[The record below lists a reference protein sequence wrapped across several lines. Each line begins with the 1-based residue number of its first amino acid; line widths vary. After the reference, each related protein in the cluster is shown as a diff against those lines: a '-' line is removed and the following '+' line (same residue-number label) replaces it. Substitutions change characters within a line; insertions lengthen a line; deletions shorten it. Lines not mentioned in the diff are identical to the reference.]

1 MTSRTTDH
9 TLREVVFLVLLLALY
24 VSQVFLVVP
33 GANLDAA
40 NYGHYDTINFLG
52 LSYSSWLSLILICWC
67 TISVLM
73 NLGKLRFTRPSLL
86 CLLAIA
92 GFTVIGALNSSVSG
106 IADLGVKMLM
116 PFTAYFYIRYVLI
129 ELESREIDRL
139 LLAINLFLIGQVL
152 ICKLITGEFSAN
164 HYYTYIMDEEYF
176 GYYNSPHPFTA
187 MLGLLSIWNLRIIAL
202 RKAPV
207 VHVLL
212 VAGNVT
218 LMLVSGVRTYL
229 LGLVFSVVFLLIM
242 ALFRSDLKKFRPLI
256 AALIFV
262 LLCFSGQLSA
272 FLSGT
277 RLSSSYNTTE
287 LTSGRS
293 LRWAL
298 DMGEY
303 LGESTFRILFGGGF
317 AHSYDVNTI
326 LIGVHINSL
335 NFVVDVLLDNGIFGL
350 LTLLIA
356 YLGML
361 TDLFKKGNFPFL
373 AALAIY
379 LLVGMT
385 LNNLLPYVTVTLAAV
400 LILVSWQREGRMQSV
415 LEKGSQ
421 L

>member
-1 MTSRTTDH
+1 MTSRTTRH

-164 HYYTYIMDEEYF
+164 HYYTYIMDRCPAQGTSCSCVTSCWECNPY
-176 GYYNSPHPFTA
+176 A
-187 MLGLLSIWNLRIIAL
+187 CLRS
-202 RKAPV
+202 K
-207 VHVLL
+207 
-212 VAGNVT
+212 N
-218 LMLVSGVRTYL
+218 
-229 LGLVFSVVFLLIM
+229 
-242 ALFRSDLKKFRPLI
+242 
-256 AALIFV
+256 
-262 LLCFSGQLSA
+262 LSA
-272 FLSGT
+272 
-277 RLSSSYNTTE
+277 
-287 LTSGRS
+287 
-293 LRWAL
+293 
-298 DMGEY
+298 
-303 LGESTFRILFGGGF
+303 RI
-317 AHSYDVNTI
+317 
-326 LIGVHINSL
+326 
-335 NFVVDVLLDNGIFGL
+335 GIFGCVP
-350 LTLLIA
+350 A
-356 YLGML
+356 
-361 TDLFKKGNFPFL
+361 DN
-373 AALAIY
+373 
-379 LLVGMT
+379 
-385 LNNLLPYVTVTLAAV
+385 
-400 LILVSWQREGRMQSV
+400 
-415 LEKGSQ
+415 GSI
-421 L
+421 